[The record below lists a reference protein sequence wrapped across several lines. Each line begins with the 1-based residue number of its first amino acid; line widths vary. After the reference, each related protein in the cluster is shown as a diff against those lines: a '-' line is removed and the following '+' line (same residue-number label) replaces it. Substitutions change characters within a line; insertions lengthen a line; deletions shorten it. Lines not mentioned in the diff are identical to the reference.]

1 MVAATLQWWSQND
14 QNWPL
19 LISVQQDFGVME
31 RNDLSAEPK
40 ATILLIIKEKYDFI
54 SQAMEMDY
62 SYFKYLIISIAF

>member
-1 MVAATLQWWSQND
+1 
-14 QNWPL
+14 
-19 LISVQQDFGVME
+19 ME

-40 ATILLIIKEKYDFI
+40 ARILLIIKEKYDFI